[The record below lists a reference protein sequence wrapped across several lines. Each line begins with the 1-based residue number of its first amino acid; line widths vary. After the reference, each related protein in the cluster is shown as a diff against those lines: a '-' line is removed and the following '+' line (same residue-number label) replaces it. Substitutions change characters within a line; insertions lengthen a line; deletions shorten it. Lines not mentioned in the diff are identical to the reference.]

1 MPGKAD
7 PDTPL
12 PLVAGLE
19 VGPWVLDRLLG
30 SGSFGQVWS
39 AHTPAPSKEAGPW
52 ALKLSQLYDDAALAK
67 RKRNPRAKIRQTQA
81 AQRLFNEY
89 QITALR
95 LRAKMTTEPL
105 AMRCLAFPPSVGA
118 TGKGAGYRYLA
129 MRDAGSDLSIVTA
142 ALNAFRLPIGAVCAI
157 GVDMVDALRLMH
169 VRADVLHLDLKPD
182 NICISRPADPDP
194 ALPACATLIDFT
206 TCMPVRDFKGERT
219 PVSALGVTSF
229 SSLRI
234 EAEPDGG
241 LVPAMDLEG
250 LAIVLAALAGCPGPW
265 FGPEPEPPVE

>member
-1 MPGKAD
+1 MASARSP
-7 PDTPL
+7 
-12 PLVAGLE
+12 VACRKPTAELAIALFACA
-19 VGPWVLDRLLG
+19 PPPA
-30 SGSFGQVWS
+30 
-39 AHTPAPSKEAGPW
+39 AHTLAPSKEAGPW

-157 GVDMVDALRLMH
+157 GVDMVSAWSRLPSSVGHAGAGLGRRPVCPARIATLRAQRRRCPHPLRIRVRLCHRPPAPFRPARCPRGPPTRHRARNLPNCRLMPC
-169 VRADVLHLDLKPD
+169 V
-182 NICISRPADPDP
+182 
-194 ALPACATLIDFT
+194 
-206 TCMPVRDFKGERT
+206 
-219 PVSALGVTSF
+219 
-229 SSLRI
+229 
-234 EAEPDGG
+234 
-241 LVPAMDLEG
+241 
-250 LAIVLAALAGCPGPW
+250 
-265 FGPEPEPPVE
+265 